1 MSNKKERKTMKKL
14 SILLGSALVMLT
26 AGCTKDAT
34 KDVAPSDKVTVFEMN
49 IEGEADARTV
59 LDGRDVLWSEGDCVA
74 INGQKATVGEE
85 YVGTKSARFEVAGA
99 SDAPYR
105 VIYPAEAY
113 NDDGTI
119 TVSEIQE
126 YAPNSFAQGAAVM
139 VGYGETTAI
148 RLQNLYGLVKITIKK
163 EGDERIQSVT
173 LHSNNLEA
181 MTGTFTVDYATAA
194 MTPLAGMDFV
204 KVVSSAGID
213 YDDEGKAVIY
223 IAVPAG
229 TYAKGFTVKVATDN
243 GTMSR
248 SANSKTGA
256 TIERNTIYSMDPFQY
271 AQGKADTVE
280 SINNAE
286 QLQAFLNAVNAGDYA
301 KYKASNGEV
310 QLGAD
315 IDLKNVTITPATS
328 FDGIFNGRG
337 YKLKNWQSDGTAL
350 FAATTAEAVVKNI
363 VIDSSCKMDVS
374 NAAAGNKAFIVA
386 SNLGTVSG
394 CTNYADMVFAPTNDL
409 AAQYMIGAIV
419 GVSTSATITNCHN
432 KGNFTIALQSMTK
445 SSYYFGGV
453 VGDTAQKS
461 SLTKCINEGNITI
474 TIDGTNGW
482 KNVYLGGVSG
492 ACNQAGV
499 LSDCINKGKV
509 SFYLDKAYKGAY
521 PNIGGIT
528 GYTANTVTNCKNY
541 GDVSICTNTSKAS
554 DAPQIT
560 RPAIG
565 GIAGYINGNV
575 TGCENYGHILLQ
587 GTTDVKFSATTS
599 YTSGGVGKMGRPVI
613 GGVCGCVGFPEIT
626 YTNDKKETVT
636 ESSILTISDCHNY
649 GIVELINPSGATW
662 VPVGGVVGLPTGT
675 IKNCTNEHSGVVK
688 VTMGGAQTY
697 LGGVYGCTANAKNTI
712 TDCANYGKVW
722 FIDSKAVAS
731 FKATTRS
738 YAGGISG
745 GYDSGSGNKAT
756 GCVNEGEI
764 ISKSAQAMIVGGLF
778 AAHNGSIAKC
788 TNKGNVTVKNAT
800 AISGSQSEIGGI
812 AGYVNATVTD
822 CNSYGTIT
830 NNSAAG
836 TDTGALIAAQ
846 GGAKAIVGGVI
857 DCQINAEGSNVGFV
871 LGSTRAAK
879 VAVPLGSATAPITI
893 KRTSAINGVQVTDAD
908 IAADGKLAGTLRTGA
923 SITITNVVLE

>member
-1 MSNKKERKTMKKL
+1 MKKL

-59 LDGRDVLWSEGDCVA
+59 LDGHDVLWSEGDCVA
-74 INGQKATVGEE
+74 INGQKATVADE
-85 YVGTKSARFEVAGA
+85 YVGKTSARFEVADVG
-99 SDAPYR
+99 DAPYR

-113 NDDGTI
+113 NADGTI

-148 RLQNLYGLVKITIKK
+148 RLQNLYGLVKITINKD
-163 EGDERIQSVT
+163 GDERIQSVT

-213 YDDEGKAVIY
+213 YDAEGKAVIY

-229 TYAKGFTVKVATDN
+229 TYAKGFTVKVATDK

-248 SANSKTGA
+248 SANKGGA
-256 TIERNTIYSMDPFQY
+256 TIERNKIYSMPELTYKQNE
-271 AQGKADTVE
+271 ASAVE
-280 SINNAE
+280 SIDTAE
-286 QLQAFLNAVNAGDYA
+286 QLQAFLNAVNAGDYSA
-301 KYKASNGEV
+301 YKAGNGEV
-310 QLGAD
+310 QLGSD
-315 IDLKNVTITPATS
+315 IDLKDVTIKPAAS
-328 FDGIFNGRG
+328 FDGVFNGRG

-363 VIDSSCKMDVS
+363 IIDSSCKMDVS
-374 NAAAGNKAFIVA
+374 NAAAGYKAFIVA

-394 CTNYADMVFAPTNDL
+394 CSNYADMVFAPADDL

-432 KGNFTIALQSMTK
+432 KGDFTITLQSMTA

-453 VGDTAQKS
+453 VGDTAQNS

-492 ACNQAGV
+492 ACNNAGV

-541 GDVSICTNTSKAS
+541 GDVSIRTNTYKAD

-565 GIAGYINGNV
+565 GIAGYANGNV
-575 TGCENYGHILLQ
+575 TGCENHGYILLKGTDAVRFS
-587 GTTDVKFSATTS
+587 GTTSTSAGT
-599 YTSGGVGKMGRPVI
+599 GNIGQPVI
-613 GGVCGCVGFPEIT
+613 GGVCGSLGYPIAGS
-626 YTNDKKETVT
+626 VT
-636 ESSILTISDCHNY
+636 TASIKTISDCHNY
-649 GIVELINPSGATW
+649 GTVEIINPSGATW

-675 IKNCTNEHSGVVK
+675 VKNCTNKRSGVVK
-688 VTMGGAQTY
+688 VTMGGTQTY
-697 LGGVYGCTANAKNTI
+697 LGGVYGCTVNKSNKI

-722 FIDSKAVAS
+722 FADSKAVALG
-731 FKATTRS
+731 KATTRS

-745 GYDSGSGNKAT
+745 GYQAGSGNAAT
-756 GCVNEGEI
+756 GCVNEGEV
-764 ISKSAQAMIVGGLF
+764 ISESAQTMIVGGLF
-778 AAHNGSIAKC
+778 AAHNGSIAKS

-800 AISGSQSEIGGI
+800 ALSGFQSEIGGI

-822 CNSYGTIT
+822 CSNYGTIT
-830 NNSAAG
+830 NISAEG

-846 GGAKAIVGGVI
+846 GGAKAIVGGVV
-857 DCQINAEGSNVGFV
+857 DCTINAEGSNVGFV

-879 VAVPLGSATAPITI
+879 VAVPLGSASAPITI
-893 KRTSAINGVQVTDAD
+893 MSTSTINGAAVTDAD
-908 IAADGKLAGTLRTGA
+908 IAADGRLVGILRTGA

>member
-1 MSNKKERKTMKKL
+1 MKKL

-59 LDGRDVLWSEGDCVA
+59 LDGHDVLWSEGDCVA
-74 INGQKATVGEE
+74 INGQKATVADE
-85 YVGTKSARFEVAGA
+85 YVGTKSARFEVAGVG
-99 SDAPYR
+99 DAPYR

-113 NDDGTI
+113 NNDGTI

-148 RLQNLYGLVKITIKK
+148 RLQNLYGLVKITINK

-204 KVVSSAGID
+204 KVVSNAGID
-213 YDDEGKAVIY
+213 YDAEGKAVIY

-248 SANSKTGA
+248 SANKAGA
-256 TIERNTIYSMDPFQY
+256 TIERNKIYEMGELTYKQNESI
-271 AQGKADTVE
+271 K

-286 QLQAFLNAVNAGDYA
+286 QLQAFLNAVNEGNYDA
-301 KYKASNGEV
+301 YKAGNGEV
-310 QLGAD
+310 QLGSD
-315 IDLKNVTITPATS
+315 IDLKDVTITPADS
-328 FDGIFNGRG
+328 LFSGVFNGRG
-337 YKLKNWQSDGTAL
+337 HKLMNWQSNGTAL
-350 FAATTAEAVVKNI
+350 FTATTAEAVVKNI

-409 AAQYMIGAIV
+409 EAQYMIGAIV

-432 KGNFTIALQSMTK
+432 KGDFTITLQSMTA

-453 VGDTAQKS
+453 VGDTAQKA
-461 SLTKCINEGNITI
+461 SLTKCINEGNIII

-492 ACNQAGV
+492 ACNNAGV

-509 SFYLDKAYKGAY
+509 SFTLDKANTGAY
-521 PNIGGIT
+521 PNVGGVT
-528 GYTANTVTNCKNY
+528 GYTANTITNCTNY
-541 GDVSICTNTSKAS
+541 GDVSITVNQAGAKDSV
-554 DAPQIT
+554 T
-560 RPAIG
+560 RPAVG
-565 GIAGYINGNV
+565 GIAGYVNGDI
-575 TGCENYGHILLQ
+575 TGCGNYGHIQLKASE
-587 GTTDVKFSATTS
+587 TVKFGATGSYSA
-599 YTSGGVGKMGRPVI
+599 GGVGKMGHPVI
-613 GGVCGCVGFPEIT
+613 GGVCGCVGYP
-626 YTNDKKETVT
+626 KETYKP
-636 ESSILTISDCHNY
+636 SSGTATSTTAQVHTISDCHNY
-649 GIVELINPSGATW
+649 GTVELYSPINATW
-662 VPVGGVVGLPTGT
+662 IPIGGVVGLPTGT
-675 IKNCTNEHSGVVK
+675 IEKCANEKSGVVK
-688 VTMGGAQTY
+688 VIKGGVQTY
-697 LGGVYGCTANAKNTI
+697 LGGVYGCTVNATNTI

-722 FIDSKAVAS
+722 FIDSGAVALG
-731 FKATTRS
+731 KASTRS
-738 YAGGISG
+738 YAGGVSG
-745 GYDSGSGNKAT
+745 GYQAGSGNVAT
-756 GCVNEGEI
+756 GCVNEGEVL
-764 ISKSAQAMIVGGLF
+764 SKSAQTMIVGGLF

-788 TNKGNVTVKNAT
+788 TNKGNVTVENAT
-800 AISGSQSEIGGI
+800 ATTTSEIGGI
-812 AGYVNATVTD
+812 AGYVNADVTD

-846 GGAKAIVGGVI
+846 GGKKAIVGGVI
-857 DCQINAEGSNVGFV
+857 DCQIDAEGSNVGFV
-871 LGSTRAAK
+871 LGGTRAITDTTK
-879 VAVPLGSATAPITI
+879 YISFTLGSEAAPIKI
-893 KRTSAINGVQVTDAD
+893 KRTSKINGVQVTDTD
-908 IAADGKLAGTLRTGA
+908 IAGNGKLIGKLRTGA
-923 SITITNVVLE
+923 TVTITKVVLE

>member
-1 MSNKKERKTMKKL
+1 MKKL

-74 INGQKATVGEE
+74 INGQKATVAEE
-85 YVGTKSARFEVAGA
+85 YVGTKSARFEVAGV

-148 RLQNLYGLVKITIKK
+148 QLQNLYGLVKITIKK

-213 YDDEGKAVIY
+213 YNAEGKAVIY

-229 TYAKGFTVKVATDN
+229 TYAKGFTVKVATDK

-280 SINNAE
+280 SITTAE

-301 KYKASNGEV
+301 AYKASNGEV

-315 IDLKNVTITPATS
+315 IDLKNATTITPATS

-394 CTNYADMVFAPTNDL
+394 CTNYADMVFAPADDL

-432 KGNFTIALQSMTK
+432 KGDFTIALQSMTK

-492 ACNQAGV
+492 ACNNAGV

-509 SFYLDKAYKGAY
+509 SFTLDKANTGAY
-521 PNIGGIT
+521 PNVGGVT
-528 GYTANTVTNCKNY
+528 GYTANTITNCTNY
-541 GDVSICTNTSKAS
+541 GDVSITVNQAGAKDSV
-554 DAPQIT
+554 T
-560 RPAIG
+560 RPAVG
-565 GIAGYINGNV
+565 GIAGYVNGDI
-575 TGCENYGHILLQ
+575 TGCANYGHIQLKASE
-587 GTTDVKFSATTS
+587 TVKFGATGSYSA
-599 YTSGGVGKMGRPVI
+599 GGVGKMGHPVI
-613 GGVCGCVGFPEIT
+613 GGVCGCVGYP
-626 YTNDKKETVT
+626 KETYKP
-636 ESSILTISDCHNY
+636 SSGTATSTTAQVHTISDCHNY
-649 GIVELINPSGATW
+649 GTVELYSPINATW
-662 VPVGGVVGLPTGT
+662 IPIGGVVGLPTGT
-675 IKNCTNEHSGVVK
+675 IEKCANEKSGVVK
-688 VTMGGAQTY
+688 VIKGGVQTY
-697 LGGVYGCTANAKNTI
+697 LGGVYGCTVNATNTI

-722 FIDSKAVAS
+722 FIDSGAVALG
-731 FKATTRS
+731 KASTRS

-745 GYDSGSGNKAT
+745 GYQAGSGNTAT
-756 GCVNEGEI
+756 DCVNEGEV
-764 ISKSAQAMIVGGLF
+764 ISASAQTMIVGGLF

-788 TNKGNVTVKNAT
+788 TNKGNVTVENAT
-800 AISGSQSEIGGI
+800 ATTTSEIGGI
-812 AGYVNATVTD
+812 AGYVNADVTD

-893 KRTSAINGVQVTDAD
+893 KRTSAINGAQVTDAD
-908 IAADGKLAGTLRTGA
+908 IAADGKLAGILRTGA